1 MSQFSPFWLKAKSSA
16 NVSLDAMLFA
26 FSVYGVPA
34 AIAVVSLIALFSWD
48 SPYSTETP
56 APLEFRV
63 LEQTGSSLE
72 PRAALAALAAKPL
85 VQYQDTNRSEA
96 PFWLSFST
104 RAAPDGEHADIEFP
118 SRHAATTRCWNA
130 TDFAPVGEA
139 DRVKTSGWFERAK
152 AGIAISLRQPEKAR
166 ALLCRVTSVGP
177 ARISVLQWPAA
188 EFDSSV
194 QRFQRDSGLLN
205 GGLILLSVFVLV
217 TAIVNREWTYVVF
230 AAWLI
235 SNLRLA
241 ALSAGWDTQWLEH
254 SVPESWLLS
263 MRQLTCATFYI
274 LTIALFSRVFRED
287 LKKVGYG
294 ALLRADQW
302 TCLPMLIVST
312 VLPYAAWLPWLWA
325 LSAFTLTVLLFL
337 LIRIILIT
345 RSSVALWFGAS
356 MGVTLFASYY
366 EVVAA
371 ALNLKG
377 LIGSINFVTASLS
390 SGLLAALAIAEQMR
404 QERHERMRAQAEL
417 HSTYE
422 AIPIGLFTLD
432 HNGIFKRG
440 NPALNEMVGV
450 DPEKRGGRHWSE
462 IFEPGAW
469 QKLQEMVRHG
479 EHEIELKGIPPAEG
493 EPNLYLVQATLANDK
508 IEGSLQDI
516 TERHKATATLRF
528 LAEHDPL
535 TGVLNRRGVEKAYD
549 EAMRNMT
556 EGRSLA
562 LAYLDLDRFKLIN
575 DLYGHVAGDEV
586 LKQVCVRIKESLGAG
601 QELGRIGGDEFVILI
616 KDTDFS
622 AAQLVCRNIVD
633 KIVNLP
639 YRTSDKAF
647 QVKGSIGLVEISAGT
662 WVKDAISA
670 ADRAC
675 REAKK
680 GLHNDLV
687 AYEKGSPIFRER
699 QEELRLVEHL
709 GAGNAPEGLFLVMQP
724 IMSVTA
730 PYDSLNFEILLR
742 LREKDESI
750 SPAWKIISAAENN
763 GRSGVIDRWVMSN
776 ALEWLDTHQDKLG
789 NTRFA
794 CMNLSG
800 GSLNDERFIADAYA
814 MLAQHRRAAQML
826 CIEITESVALHDLDN
841 TRRFIDKVKGFGAKI
856 ALDDFG
862 AGYTSFSYL
871 KELRAD
877 TLKIDG
883 NFVVGINGHP
893 ANISIVEAIVQ
904 LARNLGMKSVAEW
917 AEDQDTVETLVEVGV
932 DYIQGFAIA
941 RPQLPEAILAAQS
954 SAGFISNEKMMAYV
968 RDSLATG
975 KVIELWNGIRGSGP
989 KGAL

>member
-1 MSQFSPFWLKAKSSA
+1 VSVFSPIWRNARFSPNSG
-16 NVSLDAMLFA
+16 LDALLFA
-26 FSVYGVPA
+26 FSVYGVPL
-34 AIAVVSLIALFSWD
+34 AIAAASVLALVAWS
-48 SPYSTETP
+48 SPYLPENP
-56 APLEFRV
+56 VPIEFRV
-63 LEQTGSSLE
+63 VEQVGPDLE
-72 PRAALAALAAKPL
+72 PAAALAALSGKAL
-85 VQYQDTNRSEA
+85 VQYKDTNRSEA

-118 SRHAATTRCWNA
+118 SRHAASTRCWNA
-130 TDFAPVGEA
+130 ADLAPIGEA
-139 DRVKTSGWFERAK
+139 DRTHADGWMQRAR
-152 AGIAISLRQPEKAR
+152 AGIAIALRQPESAR
-166 ALLCRVTSVGP
+166 TMLCRITSIGP
-177 ARISVLQWPAA
+177 ARIAVQQWPAF
-188 EFDSSV
+188 ELDSSI
-194 QRFQRDSGLLN
+194 QRFHRSSGLLD
-205 GGLILLSVFVLV
+205 GGLILLSIFVLV
-217 TAIVNREWTYVVF
+217 TAIVNREWTYVIF
-230 AAWLI
+230 AAWLVA
-235 SNLRLA
+235 NLRVA
-241 ALSAGWDTQWLEH
+241 ALSAGWDSTWLEH
-254 SVPESWLLS
+254 SVPEAWILPL
-263 MRQLTCATFYI
+263 RQITCATYYL
-274 LTIALFSRVFRED
+274 LTFVLFTRIFRDD

-294 ALLRADQW
+294 WLLRALQW
-302 TCLPMLIVST
+302 SCVPMAVVS
-312 VLPYAAWLPWLWA
+312 VALPYSSWLPWLWVLTA
-325 LSAFTLTVLLFL
+325 FGLSGLLFL
-337 LIRIILIT
+337 LVRILFIT
-345 RSSVALWFGAS
+345 RSTVAMWYGAALGIMIFS
-356 MGVTLFASYY
+356 SLY
-366 EVVAA
+366 EVIAA
-371 ALNLKG
+371 ALNFKG
-377 LIGSINFVTASLS
+377 LIGSVNFVTASLS
-390 SGLLAALAIAEQMR
+390 SSLLAALAIAEQMR
-404 QERHERMRAQAEL
+404 QERIERMRAQAEL
-417 HSTYE
+417 RSTYE

-432 HNGIFKRG
+432 HNGIFRRG
-440 NPALNEMVGV
+440 NPALDEMIGV

-462 IFEPGAW
+462 LFEPGAW
-469 QKLQEMVRHG
+469 QRLQEMVRHG
-479 EHEIELKGIPPAEG
+479 QHEIELKGLVPAEG
-493 EPNLYLVQATLANDK
+493 EPNLYLVKATLANDK

-516 TERHKATATLRF
+516 TERHNATATLRF

-549 EAMRNMT
+549 EAIRNMT

-586 LKQVCVRIKESLGAG
+586 LKQVCVRIRESLGAG

-633 KIVNLP
+633 RIVNLP

-709 GAGNAPEGLFLVMQP
+709 GAGVAPDGLFLVMQP

-893 ANISIVEAIVQ
+893 ANVSIVEAIVQ

-941 RPQLPEAILAAQS
+941 RPQMPEAILAANS

-975 KVIELWNGIRGSGP
+975 KVVELWNGIRGSGP
-989 KGAL
+989 KGIL

>member
-1 MSQFSPFWLKAKSSA
+1 MFA
-16 NVSLDAMLFA
+16 SLYE
-26 FSVYGVPA
+26 VA
-34 AIAVVSLIALFSWD
+34 A
-48 SPYSTETP
+48 
-56 APLEFRV
+56 
-63 LEQTGSSLE
+63 
-72 PRAALAALAAKPL
+72 
-85 VQYQDTNRSEA
+85 
-96 PFWLSFST
+96 
-104 RAAPDGEHADIEFP
+104 
-118 SRHAATTRCWNA
+118 
-130 TDFAPVGEA
+130 
-139 DRVKTSGWFERAK
+139 
-152 AGIAISLRQPEKAR
+152 
-166 ALLCRVTSVGP
+166 
-177 ARISVLQWPAA
+177 
-188 EFDSSV
+188 
-194 QRFQRDSGLLN
+194 
-205 GGLILLSVFVLV
+205 
-217 TAIVNREWTYVVF
+217 
-230 AAWLI
+230 
-235 SNLRLA
+235 A
-241 ALSAGWDTQWLEH
+241 ALS
-254 SVPESWLLS
+254 
-263 MRQLTCATFYI
+263 
-274 LTIALFSRVFRED
+274 
-287 LKKVGYG
+287 
-294 ALLRADQW
+294 
-302 TCLPMLIVST
+302 
-312 VLPYAAWLPWLWA
+312 
-325 LSAFTLTVLLFL
+325 
-337 LIRIILIT
+337 
-345 RSSVALWFGAS
+345 
-356 MGVTLFASYY
+356 
-366 EVVAA
+366 
-371 ALNLKG
+371 LKG

-390 SGLLAALAIAEQMR
+390 SALLAALAIAEQMR
-404 QERHERMRAQAEL
+404 MERMERMRAQAEL

-422 AIPIGLFTLD
+422 AIPIGLFTLGS
-432 HNGIFKRG
+432 NGIFRRG
-440 NPALNEMVGV
+440 NPALNEMIGV
-450 DPEKRGGRHWSE
+450 DTEKRGGRHWSE
-462 IFEPGAW
+462 MFEPGAW
-469 QKLQEMVRHG
+469 QRLQEMVRHG
-479 EHEIELKGIPPAEG
+479 QHEIELRGLVPAEG
-493 EPNLYLVQATLANDK
+493 EASLYLVKATLANDK

-549 EAMRNMT
+549 EAIRNMT

-586 LKQVCVRIKESLGAG
+586 LKQVCARVKESLGPG

-616 KDTDFS
+616 KDIDFS
-622 AAQLVCRNIVD
+622 AAQAICRNIVD
-633 KIVNLP
+633 RIVNLP

-709 GAGNAPEGLFLVMQP
+709 GAGVAPDGLFLVMQP

-742 LREKDESI
+742 MREKDDSI

-826 CIEITESVALHDLDN
+826 CVEITESVALHDLDN

-893 ANISIVEAIVQ
+893 ANVSIVEAIVQ

-941 RPQLPEAILAAQS
+941 RPQLPEAILAANS

-989 KGAL
+989 KGIL

>member
-1 MSQFSPFWLKAKSSA
+1 MFRSGWTKRTNAALDALLYGLSIYGVPVVIGIASLVILIVGSGIYAVHDEHPVALRVIQEKGESLSPAQALAQLQTQPVVAYEDTRLSESPFWFSFDVQPSA
-16 NVSLDAMLFA
+16 Q
-26 FSVYGVPA
+26 GEA
-34 AIAVVSLIALFSWD
+34 AVAELL
-48 SPYSTETP
+48 
-56 APLEFRV
+56 
-63 LEQTGSSLE
+63 
-72 PRAALAALAAKPL
+72 
-85 VQYQDTNRSEA
+85 
-96 PFWLSFST
+96 
-104 RAAPDGEHADIEFP
+104 
-118 SRHAATTRCWNA
+118 SRHAVATACWDASNLS
-130 TDFAPVGEA
+130 PLGNA
-139 DRVKTSGWFERAK
+139 DRKSAVGQMRAIK
-152 AGIAISLRQPEKAR
+152 AGFAIDLGNIRSTIPV
-166 ALLCRVTSVGP
+166 LCRGVFAGP
-177 ARISVLQWPAA
+177 ARIAVVEWPASQLETSA
-188 EFDSSV
+188 L
-194 QRFQRDSGLLN
+194 RFHRESGLLD
-205 GGLILLSVFVLV
+205 GGLIVLALFVLV
-217 TAIVNREWTYVVF
+217 TAAINREWVYVLF

-235 SNLRLA
+235 TNLRLA
-241 ALSAGWDTQWLEH
+241 GMSAGWDMQWLERPIP
-254 SVPESWLLS
+254 VELLLP
-263 MRQLTCATFYI
+263 MRKF
-274 LTIALFSRVFRED
+274 TIAAYYMLTFMLFSRLFQDE
-287 LKKVGYG
+287 LKRVKFPQ
-294 ALLRADQW
+294 LLLAAQW
-302 TCLPMLIVST
+302 SCLPILAAAAILPYGEFLPYVWVST
-312 VLPYAAWLPWLWA
+312 TFGISVLIFYIA
-325 LSAFTLTVLLFL
+325 
-337 LIRIILIT
+337 RILLIT
-345 RSSVALWFGAS
+345 RSRVALWYGFSLAIA
-356 MGVTLFASYY
+356 LFASFY

-371 ALNLKG
+371 ALGVKVFIQSVNSVVAALASS
-377 LIGSINFVTASLS
+377 LIV
-390 SGLLAALAIAEQMR
+390 ALAIAERMR
-404 QERHERMRAQAEL
+404 QERVERMRAQAEL
-417 HSTYE
+417 RSTYE

-432 HNGIFKRG
+432 ADGTLLRG
-440 NPALNEMVGV
+440 NPALRDMLKV
-450 DPEKRGGRHWSE
+450 DPARYGRQHWRE
-462 IFEPGAW
+462 LFEASTW
-469 QKLQEMVRHG
+469 QRLQDMVRHG
-479 EHEIELKGIPPAEG
+479 QSEIEVRGAEVAG
-493 EPNLYLVQATLANDK
+493 VETNLFLVKATLANDR

-516 TERHKATATLRF
+516 TERSKATATLRF

-535 TGVLNRRGVEKAYD
+535 TGVLNRRGIEKAFD
-549 EAMRNMT
+549 DAMRNLT
-556 EGRSLA
+556 EGHSLA

-586 LKQVCVRIKESLGAG
+586 LKQVCERVKEALSPG

-616 KDTDFS
+616 KDVSF
-622 AAQLVCRNIVD
+622 AAAKTVCGGIVD
-633 KIVNLP
+633 RLVTLP

-647 QVKGSIGLVEISAGT
+647 QVKGSIGLVEITGGM

-709 GAGNAPEGLFLVMQP
+709 GAGVAPEGLFLVMQP

-730 PYDSLNFEILLR
+730 PYESLNFEILLR
-742 LREKDESI
+742 MREADDSI

-776 ALEWLDTHQDKLG
+776 TLEWLDAHLDKLT

-800 GSLNDERFIADAYA
+800 GSLNDERFIADAFA

-841 TRRFIDKVKGFGAKI
+841 TRRFIDKVRSFGAKI

-893 ANISIVEAIVQ
+893 ANVSIVEAIVQ

-917 AEDQDTVETLVEVGV
+917 AEDQPTVETLVEVGV

-941 RPQLPEAILAAQS
+941 RPQMPEAILAAQS
-954 SAGFISNEKMMAYV
+954 SAGFISNEKMGAYV

-975 KVIELWNGIRGSGP
+975 KVVELWNGIRGSGP
-989 KGAL
+989 KGVF